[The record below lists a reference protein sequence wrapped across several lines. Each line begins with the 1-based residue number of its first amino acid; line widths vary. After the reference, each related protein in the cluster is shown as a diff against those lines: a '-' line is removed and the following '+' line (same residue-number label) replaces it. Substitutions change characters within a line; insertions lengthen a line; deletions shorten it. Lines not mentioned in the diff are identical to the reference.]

1 MSRQE
6 LITMQIINRLI
17 EFCFSLIKEIA
28 NGDTEKE
35 NELSQKMLNEV
46 IKYRAETE
54 EEE

>member
-1 MSRQE
+1 M
-6 LITMQIINRLI
+6 ITEEINYQIINRLT

-54 EEE
+54 QEK